1 MVSADA
7 SWRSPFFYASD
18 APPGVGSSGKVHGSS
33 EVCVSA
39 IRDPIADLKSSTG
52 SLISLYVDRPSP
64 GGFAAL
70 LSDLLRPIR
79 DQAETMDRPIQMS
92 VRSDTDRIRGLADQL
107 ELEPAPAYAVFASQ
121 ADDIFVLESLTH
133 STRNVSVLGP
143 RPYLRPLR
151 AAPKPLRA
159 GVLVADRTMARTF
172 ISFSGLVDEIGSPL
186 VVEIGKVNYG
196 GFSGYRE
203 HGARA
208 RADEATTRLWKDAGA
223 RLLEY
228 HLEKRFDYVAIGAQ
242 EEAAEEIGR
251 SLHPYLERL
260 HRATFVA
267 NPANMGGAALR
278 SELVDLDMV
287 VRRERQEALAG
298 RVCDTAWGGGNAFL
312 GLAAALE
319 AANAQAIETLV
330 VAGTFVR
337 PGVVCSQCGHLS
349 RTGDPC
355 PVCGARLFPV
365 DDVVAALMEAVI
377 SAGGTVHQIDVPS
390 PLDVHGVGALT
401 RFPVPV

>member
-1 MVSADA
+1 MSA
-7 SWRSPFFYASD
+7 
-18 APPGVGSSGKVHGSS
+18 V
-33 EVCVSA
+33 
-39 IRDPIADLKSSTG
+39 RDPIADLKSSTG

-70 LSDLLRPIR
+70 ISDLLRPVR
-79 DQAETMDRPIQMS
+79 EQAEATDRAVQMS
-92 VRSDTDRIRGLADQL
+92 VRSDVGRIRDLAEQF
-107 ELEPAPAYAVFASQ
+107 ELESAPAYAIFASQ
-121 ADDIFVLESLTH
+121 ADDIFVMESLTH

-172 ISFSGLVDEIGSPL
+172 VSHSGLVDEIGSPL
-186 VVEIGKVNYG
+186 MAEIGKANYG
-196 GFSGYRE
+196 GFSGYQE
-203 HGARA
+203 HGVRA
-208 RADEATTRLWKDAGA
+208 RADEASTRLWKDAGS

-228 HLEKRFDYVAIGAQ
+228 HLERKFDYVAIGAQ

-260 HRATFVA
+260 HRTTFVA
-267 NPANMGGAALR
+267 NPANIGGAALR
-278 SELVDLDMV
+278 SELVALDMI

-312 GLAAALE
+312 GLAAALD

-330 VAGTFVR
+330 VAGAFDR
-337 PGVVCSQCGHLS
+337 PGVVCNQCGYLS
-349 RTGDPC
+349 RTGESC
-355 PVCGARLFPV
+355 PVCSARLFPV

-377 SAGGTVHQIDVPS
+377 GAGGAVHQIDVPS

>member
-1 MVSADA
+1 MSAVS
-7 SWRSPFFYASD
+7 
-18 APPGVGSSGKVHGSS
+18 
-33 EVCVSA
+33 
-39 IRDPIADLKSSTG
+39 DPIADLRSPTG
-52 SLISLYVDRPSP
+52 SLISLYIDRPSP

-70 LSDLLRPIR
+70 LTDLLRPLR
-79 DQAETMDRPIQMS
+79 ERAEATDRSVQMS
-92 VRSDTDRIRGLADQL
+92 VRSDSDRIRGLAEQF
-107 ELEPAPAYAVFASQ
+107 ELEAAPAYAVFASD
-121 ADDIFVLESLTH
+121 ADGIMVLESLTH

-172 ISFSGLVDEIGSPL
+172 LSFSGLVDEIGQPL
-186 VVEIGKVNYG
+186 IVDIGKSNYG
-196 GFSGYRE
+196 GFSGYDE
-203 HGARA
+203 HGVRA
-208 RADEATTRLWKDAGA
+208 RAEEASTRLWKDAGS
-223 RLLEY
+223 RLLEH
-228 HLEKRFDYVAIGAQ
+228 HLERKLDYMAIGAQ
-242 EEAAEEIGR
+242 EEASDEIGR

-267 NPANMGGAALR
+267 NPANLGGAALR
-278 SELVDLDMV
+278 SELVALDMV

-312 GLAAALE
+312 GLVAALE
-319 AANAQAIETLV
+319 AANAQAIEALV
-330 VAGTFVR
+330 VAGSFIR
-337 PGVVCSQCGHLS
+337 PGVVCNQCGYLS
-349 RTGDPC
+349 RTGESC
-355 PVCGARLFPV
+355 PVCGAHLFSV

>member
-1 MVSADA
+1 M
-7 SWRSPFFYASD
+7 
-18 APPGVGSSGKVHGSS
+18 
-33 EVCVSA
+33 SA
-39 IRDPIADLKSSTG
+39 IRDPIADLKSLTG

-70 LSDLLRPIR
+70 LTDLLRPVR
-79 DQAETMDRPIQMS
+79 DQAESMDRAVQMS
-92 VRSDTDRIRGLADQL
+92 VRSDADRIRGLAEQF
-107 ELEPAPAYAVFASQ
+107 ELEPAPAYAVFASR
-121 ADDIFVLESLTH
+121 ADDIFVMESLTH
-133 STRNVSVLGP
+133 STSNVSVLGP

-172 ISFSGLVDEIGSPL
+172 TSFSGLVDEVGPPL
-186 VVEIGKVNYG
+186 VVEIGKANYG
-196 GFSGYRE
+196 GFAGYEE
-203 HGARA
+203 HGVRA
-208 RADEATTRLWKDAGA
+208 RADEATTRLWKDAGG
-223 RLLEY
+223 RLLES
-228 HLEKRFDYVAIGAQ
+228 HLERKFDYVAIGAQ

-251 SLHPYLERL
+251 SLHPYLGRL

-278 SELVDLDMV
+278 SEMVALDMIV
-287 VRRERQEALAG
+287 SRERQEALAG
-298 RVCDTAWGGGNAFL
+298 RVCDTAWAGGNAFL

-337 PGVVCSQCGHLS
+337 PGFVCNQCGYLS
-349 RTGDPC
+349 RTGDSC
-355 PVCGARLFPV
+355 PVCGARLFAV

-377 SAGGTVHQIDVPS
+377 GAGGAIHQIDVPS